1 MKIKGFESFALTAE
15 RLFYLAVPRSK
26 SRKISWYLF
35 LSFPATG
42 SCTSERID
50 YLNDWIVD
58 SACSNHMTGD
68 ENKFLNMRPY
78 DGNRVVVRADNLTS
92 EAVMLGFLQNFVR
105 TEDLVGV
112 PCPRHDEELVISFT
126 DN

>member
-50 YLNDWIVD
+50 YFNYWIVN
-58 SACSNHMTGD
+58 SACSNNMTGD
-68 ENKFLNMRPY
+68 ENKFLSMRSY
-78 DGNRVVVRADNLTS
+78 GGNRDVVGVDNLTS
-92 EAVMLGFLQNFVR
+92 EGVMQGFLQNF
-105 TEDLVGV
+105 
-112 PCPRHDEELVISFT
+112 
-126 DN
+126 